1 MGWESFKIKKVGGCP
16 SFHSQSPPA
25 PPFPHVRNLATT
37 RFLGTTRLRYF
48 IRSPSIQVVTSIPDC
63 LLFGSS
69 VNTHAVEHWA
79 RAYGF
84 EGVRNFIGVP
94 VFIEPARGPEK
105 LTPRIDDLKLTR
117 FRLGSTEIDAKPRD
131 RQICDFH
138 RKSKIGSGPMVLLK
152 VKSFSGVPV
161 FDEPAPRAGGGFRR

>member
-1 MGWESFKIKKVGGCP
+1 MDATGQARLKSVWEYKGWENFKIEKIGGYP
-16 SFHSQSPPA
+16 SFHFQSPPA

-94 VFIEPARGPEK
+94 VFIEPARGAEK
-105 LTPRIDDLKLTR
+105 LTPRGSKHVSGSNIFEGGSHLFIKTQMMR
-117 FRLGSTEIDAKPRD
+117 FKN
-131 RQICDFH
+131 
-138 RKSKIGSGPMVLLK
+138 
-152 VKSFSGVPV
+152 
-161 FDEPAPRAGGGFRR
+161 RR